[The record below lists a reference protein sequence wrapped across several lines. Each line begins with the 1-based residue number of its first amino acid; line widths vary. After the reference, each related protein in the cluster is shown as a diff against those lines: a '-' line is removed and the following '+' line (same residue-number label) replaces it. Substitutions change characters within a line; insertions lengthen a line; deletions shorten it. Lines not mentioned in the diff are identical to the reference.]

1 MWGRLAAAVTDL
13 LLGSQQLS
21 VRSTR
26 KAASHSTSTSCQLTY
41 SAIQAVLQRVG
52 QLLPAAAASRAGQQA
67 KPISVH
73 IAKPVSK
80 GGLGRGGYRCDRS
93 SYLEPDTPSSFV
105 SWAMSVL
112 NRARQVVCLLDPPA
126 SDPLPLRSALRCCA
140 PWHACP
146 LSPPLMLLTPSTSWA
161 V

>member
-52 QLLPAAAASRAGQQA
+52 QLLPAAAASWAGQQA

-80 GGLGRGGYRCDRS
+80 AGLGRGQATGPTAA
-93 SYLEPDTPSSFV
+93 SYDQTIS
-105 SWAMSVL
+105 
-112 NRARQVVCLLDPPA
+112 Q
-126 SDPLPLRSALRCCA
+126 ALHPGPHR
-140 PWHACP
+140 PKAC
-146 LSPPLMLLTPSTSWA
+146 
-161 V
+161 